1 MFAVTAL
8 LAAGCERQSHG
19 RETKPVSEL
28 TPKPPVAESDPKHA
42 VAEQL
47 IDKLAA
53 GAEARIPDLG
63 SFEVRE
69 YKAYNG
75 RNPRTGETV
84 YVPSKRLP
92 FFKVDSATRDYLN
105 GRGKAPSTAWVA
117 RLLDELRAS
126 KSVVFGRMGGFLLR
140 TKPSALGRDPQTGGT
155 VEIPARSVLTFSPSR
170 QLKRKLSGSPAVK
183 LVESAMIDAMLAK
196 LAGESPRTL
205 AEFDAAFAKL
215 GLDYKASGVVEAS
228 SRESDDS
235 GVIVVG
241 TNEDGD
247 PSWYFDG
254 SSVFEPEDDEGEQK
268 FAVDR
273 WAADMLVVA
282 AVRTVAHD
290 EVLQVRDAQRV
301 LARLGSDTPFTLS
314 DLPY

>member
-1 MFAVTAL
+1 MT
-8 LAAGCERQSHG
+8 
-19 RETKPVSEL
+19 EL
-28 TPKPPVAESDPKHA
+28 TSQPPVAESGPKHA

-47 IDKLAA
+47 FDKLAV

-69 YKAYNG
+69 YRAYEG

-84 YVPSKRLP
+84 HVPSKRLP

-105 GRGKAPSTAWVA
+105 SRGEAPRTAWVA
-117 RLLDELRAS
+117 GLLDELRAG
-126 KSVVFGRMGGFLLR
+126 KFIVFGRMGAFLLR
-140 TKPSALGRDPQTGGT
+140 TKPPVLGRDPQTGGT
-155 VEIPARSVLTFSPSR
+155 IEIPVRSVLTFSPSR
-170 QLKRKLSGSPAVK
+170 QLKRKLNGGPAVQ
-183 LVESAMIDAMLAK
+183 LVESAMVDAMLAK
-196 LAGESPRTL
+196 LPEKSPRTL

-215 GLDYKASGVVEAS
+215 SLDYKASGVVEAS
-228 SRESDDS
+228 SRKPDDS

-254 SSVFEPEDDEGEQK
+254 TSVFEPADDKEK

-273 WAADMLVVA
+273 WSADMLVVA
-282 AVRTVAHD
+282 AVRTVARD
-290 EVLQVRDAQRV
+290 AVLQARDAERV